1 MITECSVQRRWYI
14 NLDQLA
20 INFIICVIVQT
31 AVLCRPASN
40 HMHACAPCA
49 PRPYANRRPP
59 GRYRCQARAGGG
71 RHAQEARGRSSTTKR
86 AGLVHGHIPILPT
99 SLVPAPAGCAVVLL
113 RARVHTCQLQTS
125 PCMSRRGRHTRL
137 NSLFNL
143 QDYTL
148 VCVPSSRLRFLCAD
162 FTFYVFEVF

>member
-1 MITECSVQRRWYI
+1 MLLLKLQSYAARSR
-14 NLDQLA
+14 
-20 INFIICVIVQT
+20 IICMRVRPVPLGLTRT
-31 AVLCRPASN
+31 AAHPGDIDARHGLGVGGMHMYRRRETSPIKHNPACWS
-40 HMHACAPCA
+40 CAW
-49 PRPYANRRPP
+49 PYS
-59 GRYRCQARAGGG
+59 
-71 RHAQEARGRSSTTKR
+71 H
-86 AGLVHGHIPILPT
+86 PT

>member
-1 MITECSVQRRWYI
+1 MPGTGRGWE
-14 NLDQLA
+14 
-20 INFIICVIVQT
+20 
-31 AVLCRPASN
+31 
-40 HMHACAPCA
+40 ACTCT
-49 PRPYANRRPP
+49 
-59 GRYRCQARAGGG
+59 GG
-71 RHAQEARGRSSTTKR
+71 AKQGRSSTTKR
-86 AGLVHGHIPILPT
+86 AGLVHGHIHILPT

-143 QDYTL
+143 KDYTL

>member
-1 MITECSVQRRWYI
+1 MRVRPVPAPLGLTRTAAHPGDIDARHGPGVGGMHRRREADQAQPSV
-14 NLDQLA
+14 L
-20 INFIICVIVQT
+20 V
-31 AVLCRPASN
+31 
-40 HMHACAPCA
+40 
-49 PRPYANRRPP
+49 
-59 GRYRCQARAGGG
+59 
-71 RHAQEARGRSSTTKR
+71 
-86 AGLVHGHIPILPT
+86 VHGHIHILPT